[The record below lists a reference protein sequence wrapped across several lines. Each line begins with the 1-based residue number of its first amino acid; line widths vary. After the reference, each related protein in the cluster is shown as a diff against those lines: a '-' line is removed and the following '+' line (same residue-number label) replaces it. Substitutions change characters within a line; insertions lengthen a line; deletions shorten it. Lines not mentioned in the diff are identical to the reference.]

1 MSLIISIPTVEM
13 SEPSPCGGDMM
24 PRPLPSREDILREME
39 RRITATY
46 EVFYQTRLNFD
57 ELIVRL
63 LWDTFGDPYSVDSSA
78 RQTFLE
84 SNFEYNSAKAQLENT
99 LIIFHDAVA
108 IRDRFMQT

>member
-1 MSLIISIPTVEM
+1 
-13 SEPSPCGGDMM
+13 
-24 PRPLPSREDILREME
+24 
-39 RRITATY
+39 
-46 EVFYQTRLNFD
+46 
-57 ELIVRL
+57 
-63 LWDTFGDPYSVDSSA
+63 VDSSA